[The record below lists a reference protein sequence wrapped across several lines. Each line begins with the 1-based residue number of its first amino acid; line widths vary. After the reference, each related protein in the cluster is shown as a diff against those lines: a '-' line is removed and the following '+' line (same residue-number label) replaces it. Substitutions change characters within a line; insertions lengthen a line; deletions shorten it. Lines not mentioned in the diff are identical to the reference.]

1 MSLLAWPL
9 TLLAL
14 VFMYPWARWLLRT
27 SDRVL
32 IAVTTLG
39 LSTGTLSLVM
49 LWIGL
54 IGIRIDWRIAA
65 LVCAG
70 ISGVGWIVQYR
81 ARHDAP
87 LQHPTDPLSPPGER
101 GLGGEAKI
109 TVLIIVII
117 GALILFNAIYWPF
130 GIDDAITIYATFG
143 KQIANTGRLPQGNLY
158 ELYPMLV
165 PLNYAFTHQAA
176 GWIDEHLAALIP
188 AALSVGVMA
197 VAYLLGRQ
205 LFNRAVG
212 LIAAL
217 LIALTP
223 MYTHW
228 ASAGYVD
235 LPAAFYYGLAVYFLF
250 RLDSW
255 QDALLAGIMAGL
267 SAWTKNSGLL
277 IVGSIVPWIGYRWW
291 LSRDEPRCR
300 VTLGQ
305 IGVIVA
311 GFGIVA
317 GPWYLRNWITTGL
330 IVPPTGWT
338 WKAKRTLTNLFP
350 YLADGRYFP
359 IGLMFTAGVLFA
371 LWRVIRTFPPRP
383 LSASSKGESDS
394 QNHSLTYL
402 MICYVPFFVIWWA
415 LFSYDGRFL
424 LVLTPLVAVM
434 AAQVIKLVLPHPLP
448 PSLLRSEGELVSTRS
463 PSLLAERGWGEVLRT
478 AAILLIIILALPAAS
493 AAVDYKS
500 ELLRRPFMSD
510 ADKHRLRLSTDRY
523 EMVLYL
529 RTLPAGS
536 KVWTQDLLLPYHADG
551 MNMVVGG
558 WPTADQLKPFDY
570 WVLSPGDVLPDWV
583 GDAALIHTQGGYRVY
598 ALRR

>member
-14 VFMYPWARWLLRT
+14 VFMYPWSRWLLR
-27 SDRVL
+27 SADRVL
-32 IAVTTLG
+32 IGVTTLG
-39 LSTGTLSLVM
+39 LSIGTLSLVM

-54 IGIRIDWRIAA
+54 IGIRIDWRLAA
-65 LVCAG
+65 LACAG
-70 ISGVGWIVQYR
+70 ISAVGWAILRR
-81 ARHDAP
+81 ARRDAP
-87 LQHPTDPLSPPGER
+87 LQHPTDPPSPPAER
-101 GLGGEAKI
+101 GLGGEVKI

-143 KQIANTGRLPQGNLY
+143 KQIATTGRLPQGDLY

-165 PLNYAFTHQAA
+165 PLCYAFTHQAA

-188 AALSVGVMA
+188 AALSVGVLA
-197 VAYLLGRQ
+197 VAYLLGRR
-205 LFNRAVG
+205 LFDRAAG

-250 RLDSW
+250 RLDTW
-255 QDALLAGIMAGL
+255 QDALLAGITAGL

-277 IVGSIVPWIGYRWW
+277 IVGSIALWIGYRWW
-291 LSRDEPRCR
+291 LSRDDLCCR
-300 VTLGQ
+300 VTFGQ
-305 IGVIVA
+305 IVLIAA
-311 GFGIVA
+311 GFGFVA
-317 GPWYLRNWITTGL
+317 GPWYLRNLIMTGML
-330 IVPPTGWT
+330 IPPTGWT
-338 WKAKRTLTNLFP
+338 WKAERTLTNLFP
-350 YLADGRYFP
+350 YIADGRYFP
-359 IGLMFTAGVLFA
+359 IGLVFMAGMLFA
-371 LWRVIRTFPPRP
+371 LWRVLRKRGGDRP
-383 LSASSKGESDS
+383 
-394 QNHSLTYL
+394 LTYL
-402 MICYVPFFVIWWA
+402 IIFYVPFFVIWWA

-434 AAQVIKLVLPHPLP
+434 AARLIQAVLPHPLP
-448 PSLLRSEGELVSTRS
+448 PSPLRREGELVGAR
-463 PSLLAERGWGEVLRT
+463 PPALPAERGRGGEVLRI

-493 AAVDYKS
+493 AAVDYKP

-510 ADKHRLRLSTDRY
+510 ADKHRLRLGRDRY
-523 EMVLYL
+523 ETALYL
-529 RTLPAGS
+529 RALPAGS

-551 MNMVVGG
+551 MDMVVGG

-570 WVLSPGDVLPDWV
+570 WVLSPGDVLPEWF
-583 GDAALIHTQGGYRVY
+583 GDAAPIHTQGGYRVY

>member
-14 VFMYPWARWLLRT
+14 GFMYPWARWLLRS

-32 IAVTTLG
+32 VAVTTLG
-39 LSTGTLSLVM
+39 LSIGALSLVM

-54 IGIRIDWRIAA
+54 IGARIDWRVAA
-65 LVCAG
+65 IICAV
-70 ISGVGWIVQYR
+70 ISSGGWIVQSR

-87 LQHPTDPLSPPGER
+87 LQSDISSVGVEHARPL
-101 GLGGEAKI
+101 LQIA
-109 TVLIIVII
+109 TLIIVII
-117 GALILFNAIYWPF
+117 AALILFNAIYWPF

-143 KQIANTGRLPQGNLY
+143 KQIANTGQLPHGSLY

-165 PLNYAFTHQAA
+165 PLSYAFTHQAA

-197 VAYLLGRQ
+197 VAYLLGRK
-205 LFNRAVG
+205 LFDRTAG

-223 MYTHW
+223 MFTHW
-228 ASAGYVD
+228 ASSGYVD
-235 LPAAFYYGLAVYFLF
+235 LPAGFYYGLAVYFLY

-277 IVGSIVPWIGYRWW
+277 IVGSIVLWIGYRWW
-291 LSRDEPRCR
+291 LSRSDARCK
-300 VTLGQ
+300 VTLRQ
-305 IGVIVA
+305 IGLMAA

-317 GPWYLRNWITTGL
+317 GPWYLHNLLAAGML
-330 IVPPTGWT
+330 VPPTGWI
-338 WKAKRTLTNLFP
+338 WKAERTLTNLFP

-359 IGLMFTAGVLFA
+359 IGLLFTAGALFA
-371 LWRVIRTFPPRP
+371 LWRVLRKRGQKVPLTF
-383 LSASSKGESDS
+383 LVIFYA
-394 QNHSLTYL
+394 Q
-402 MICYVPFFVIWWA
+402 FFAIWWA

-434 AAQVIKLVLPHPLP
+434 AARLVQAVLPHLP
-448 PSLLRSEGELVSTRS
+448 AASLQ
-463 PSLLAERGWGEVLRT
+463 AERGSQMQRYSHI
-478 AAILLIIILALPAAS
+478 AAILLMIVLALPAAS
-493 AAVDYKS
+493 AAVDYKP

-510 ADKHRLRLSTDRY
+510 ADKHRLRLGTDRY
-523 EMVLYL
+523 ETALYL

-536 KVWTQDLLLPYHADG
+536 RVWTQDLLLPYQADG
-551 MNMVVGG
+551 MDMVVGG
-558 WPTADQLKPFDY
+558 WPTADQLKSYDF
-570 WVLSPGDVLPDWV
+570 WVLSPGEALPDWF
-583 GDAALIHTQGGYRVY
+583 GEAAPIHTQGGYRVY
-598 ALRR
+598 AIRQR